1 MSQGNMRKYAI
12 NKRVLILLFLI
23 LSAGTHV
30 NAENLSTQT
39 EISILTCSQGA
50 DLYSIFGH
58 SAVLVK
64 DSINGRDIVYNFG
77 TFNFNTPNFY
87 IKFMR
92 GNLNYMLAIAS
103 FDRFMEEYIES
114 NRTVREQILNLTLE
128 QKQKIADFLE
138 RNHRPENRYYRYDF
152 FFDNCATR
160 IRDVL
165 QVAIGDSLS
174 FPQSATQHQK
184 TFREILD
191 QYTQNSPWTGLGINL
206 LLGSVTDRVAT
217 TSETMFIPDY
227 LEIAVSNA
235 VIKQNGKSIPLVRE
249 NKILFQNTVDNAQI
263 FILYTPQVI
272 LWLVFI
278 IITFIT
284 YIEVRKNKF
293 FYGID
298 FLLLFIVG
306 ILGLIIFFFWFLSLH
321 KAVINNY
328 NLFWALPTHLV
339 ASFFIL
345 RKNIRNWLKKY
356 LLICGLL
363 TSLLLILWLILPH
376 KLDLS
381 IMPIMFILVIRSIK
395 LNFFQRIKI
404 A

>member
-1 MSQGNMRKYAI
+1 MSQVNIRKYAI

-58 SAVLVK
+58 SAVRVK